1 MQLNSTTPYQRR
13 SSYEMAAEFDNHFGN
28 RGTILPSCRV
38 HGSRNNNFPPLPHN
52 EDLVYISERDI
63 TPPPNVLL
71 THTNSL
77 GNLGNV
83 QNSQTNSGPIRRIH
97 FCPEFIRA
105 MENVHYIAD
114 CTRRTEEENE
124 VMIDF
129 TVHTI
134 RDFAVLLNVTK
145 MKVIEIVFCLLNVSP
160 ILVFILHIKCF
171 EVYASNN
178 LVENTSNLYYLE
190 IF

>member
-1 MQLNSTTPYQRR
+1 
-13 SSYEMAAEFDNHFGN
+13 
-28 RGTILPSCRV
+28 
-38 HGSRNNNFPPLPHN
+38 
-52 EDLVYISERDI
+52 
-63 TPPPNVLL
+63 
-71 THTNSL
+71 
-77 GNLGNV
+77 
-83 QNSQTNSGPIRRIH
+83 
-97 FCPEFIRA
+97 
-105 MENVHYIAD
+105 MESVHYIAD

-124 VMIDF
+124 VIIDF

-160 ILVFILHIKCF
+160 ILVFIQHIKYF

-178 LVENTSNLYYLE
+178 LVENTSNFYYLD